1 MSKQDIIDLYDRK
14 PDITLQQLA
23 RLTGY
28 SVAQL
33 KSILMEGV

>member
-28 SVAQL
+28 SIAEL
-33 KSILMEGV
+33 KRLLMS

>member
-28 SVAQL
+28 SIADL
-33 KSILMEGV
+33 KRLLMS